1 MIVKF
6 SNWQLAIMIG
16 GIRHQAYACLL
27 SEVGV
32 DGHMG
37 HGAGLHCFNYYAA
50 HEMCNVHYTWLALLV

>member
-16 GIRHQAYACLL
+16 GIRHQACACLL

-32 DGHMG
+32 DGHIGLSYTALIIVLHMG
-37 HGAGLHCFNYYAA
+37 CVMCTAHGWLHI
-50 HEMCNVHYTWLALLV
+50 LV